1 MKIFKYILFI
11 LLIFLSYTSVI
22 GQTNNYDC
30 FDERCLET
38 LHMDSVK
45 LNDKIPLKLKDEEL
59 LSFLG
64 QPDSIRTEHDWDCGN
79 FIDSESTV
87 QIIYYGKTKFM
98 SSNGTSILYVLN
110 LEEKRF
116 SFDLR
121 SHKLSYGS
129 NKSDL
134 MKLFP
139 GAMKAYLN
147 KVQSY
152 NEEGRMKVLLKPAF
166 DSAGWMFTFNGEL
179 IKEIRLWWFIC

>member
-1 MKIFKYILFI
+1 MVLACNFV
-11 LLIFLSYTSVI
+11 T
-22 GQTNNYDC
+22 GQTNSNNC
-30 FDERCLET
+30 LDESCLET

-45 LNDKIPLKLKDEEL
+45 LNDRIPLKLKDEEL
-59 LSFLG
+59 ISFLG
-64 QPDSIRTEHDWDCGN
+64 QPDSIVTENDWECGN

-87 QIIYYGKTKFM
+87 RMIYYGKTKFM
-98 SSNGTSILYVLN
+98 SSNGTSLLYVLN

-116 SFDLR
+116 SFDLKDC
-121 SHKLSYGS
+121 KLSFES

-139 GAMKAYLN
+139 GAMKARIN

-166 DSAGWMFTFNGEL
+166 DTAGWMFTFNGEL